1 MVALI
6 GGHVQDLPGSG
17 GELAE
22 QPGQH
27 LALPDS

>member
-1 MVALI
+1 VDR
-6 GGHVQDLPGSG
+6 GHVQDLAGSG

-27 LALPDS
+27 FALPDS